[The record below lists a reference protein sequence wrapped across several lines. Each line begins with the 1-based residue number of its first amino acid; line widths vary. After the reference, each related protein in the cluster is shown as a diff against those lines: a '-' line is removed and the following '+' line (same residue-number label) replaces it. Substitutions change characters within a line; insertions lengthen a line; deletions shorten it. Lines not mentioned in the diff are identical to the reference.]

1 MKKVLWLIVCLM
13 TIVVSVNAQND
24 MYIFSQEEKVQPIN
38 MESISNGWAVKTHEA
53 DELIGTK
60 SYTKSYTS
68 LIYSTNV
75 GSVVLWDDE
84 VKKFR
89 IISDDGLFDFE
100 VTKASWDLSYGIL
113 FVATIGLYDLNGKL
127 IKKKKVWF
135 EKGANYSQ
143 AVSTAGSSGKN
154 EGKDVITFL
163 RNNKGYVRIVAPLS
177 STNLIFDIKVPCLK
191 N

>member
-13 TIVVSVNAQND
+13 TMVMSVNAQND

-38 MESISNGWAVKTHEA
+38 MESISNGWAVKTYEA
-53 DELIGTK
+53 DELIG
-60 SYTKSYTS
+60 TKSYTS

-75 GSVVLWDDE
+75 GSVVLWDNE

-89 IISDDGLFDFE
+89 IISDDGLFDFK
-100 VTKASWDLSYGIL
+100 VTKAGWDWSDRTL

-135 EKGANYSQ
+135 EKGANHSQ

-177 STNLIFDIKVPCLK
+177 STNLNFDIKIPCLK